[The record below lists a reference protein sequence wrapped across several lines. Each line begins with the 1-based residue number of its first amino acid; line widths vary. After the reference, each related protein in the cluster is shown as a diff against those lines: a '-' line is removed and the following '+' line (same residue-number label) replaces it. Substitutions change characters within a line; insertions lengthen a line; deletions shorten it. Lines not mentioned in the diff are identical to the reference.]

1 MNKPDQKFFE
11 KIIKDSYN
19 MIYNLGLRLFNYNK
33 EETEDFVQEVF
44 LQVYEKYNSFL
55 EKSKINTW
63 IYSLA
68 LNLGLNKIKKNKK
81 FKTLLEKYQVQEIEY
96 EDKEIESI
104 KDLSEELKL
113 KVQKE
118 LMQLPDIYR
127 LPLVLYYYEKLTYKE
142 MSEKLNIPEGTLKSL
157 IYRGKLILK
166 NKILNLKEFFE

>member
-1 MNKPDQKFFE
+1 MNKPDKRLFE

-33 EETEDFVQEVF
+33 EETEDFVQDVYV
-44 LQVYEKYNSFL
+44 QVYEKYNTFL
-55 EKSKINTW
+55 EKSNINTW

-81 FKTLLEKYQVQEIEY
+81 FKAMIEKFPNQEIEY
-96 EDKEIESI
+96 QDKEINSI
-104 KDLSEELKL
+104 KDLADELKL
-113 KVQKE
+113 KIQKE
-118 LMQLPDIYR
+118 LIQLPEIYR
-127 LPLVLYYYEKLTYKE
+127 LPLILYYYEKLTYKE

-166 NKILNLKEFFE
+166 NKILHLKEYFE